1 MKTLP
6 LTALFFLA
14 MLIAVYPQSNKIT
27 LGILNFDN
35 NSVMDKDKLEPLSK
49 GLASMLS
56 TELEQIQAFK
66 IVERQRLN
74 DILNELKFQ
83 QSGAAD
89 PATIQKI
96 GKIIGARALLLGSFV
111 NFYGGKLR
119 IDVRIVEVETGLTKK
134 AEEVTGDIEDMFE
147 LIGKLTQKIPKNF
160 DIELSDAD
168 REAIYGSLKKEKL
181 EETLLFSKGVDYE
194 DIGRQYLKA
203 ENKDAAIAAYKNA
216 ISMYQE
222 ALKKSPGYAEAA
234 KRVEDL
240 NLLLVSIDIHENNTV
255 SAGLPKE
262 IAITEPDISQTKEVV
277 ITEGMITVRG
287 KLPFPNGYKDIT
299 VNGEKATVIADKEF
313 YYNVQLKE
321 GANPISVKAVDEQ
334 GAVKD
339 FNFSV
344 MHKKEVDKPSI
355 AILEPVLKR
364 GLKIVKKSNVVKV
377 RGIAA
382 NEIGVTDVAVNGKPA
397 DVDSKGEFSSDVL
410 LAPGENKILIR
421 ATDKSGNI
429 SEESLVINHDEAIG
443 QTAKMNPNGRYAL
456 VIGNGNYK
464 SSPLRNPVNDATA
477 IAASLKEAGFDVML
491 QTNVSTEKDLKRVVR
506 DFGKKL
512 QGGGTGL
519 FYYSG
524 HGLQVK
530 GVNYL
535 VPVDADIMKEEDVE
549 FEAIDLNL
557 VLAEMDFAKNSMNIV
572 ILDACRNNP
581 YVKSTRSVGNGLAT
595 VNAPAGT
602 LIAFSTSPGSVA
614 SDGTGKNGLYTE
626 EFLSAMKTKGN
637 KIEDVFKAVRSNVR
651 KKSNN
656 EQIPWEN
663 TSLEGD
669 FYFAR

>member
-6 LTALFFLA
+6 LTALFFLFA
-14 MLIAVYPQSNKIT
+14 LLAIYPQSNKIT

-74 DILNELKFQ
+74 DILTELKFQ

-96 GKIIGARALLLGSFV
+96 GKIIGAKALLLGSFV

-147 LIGKLTQKIPKNF
+147 MIGKLTQKIPKNF

-168 REAIYGSLKKEKL
+168 REAIYGSRKSEKL
-181 EETLLFSKGVDYE
+181 EETLFYSKGVDYE

-203 ENKDAAIAAYKNA
+203 ENKDAAVAAYKNA
-216 ISMYQE
+216 LSMYQE
-222 ALKKSPGYAEAA
+222 ALKKAPGYAAA
-234 KRVEDL
+234 AQRVEDL
-240 NLLLVSIDIHENNTV
+240 NRLLVSIDIHENNTV
-255 SAGLPKE
+255 SAASPKE
-262 IAITEPDISQTKEVV
+262 ITITEPDISQSKDVV

-287 KLPFPNGYKDIT
+287 KLPFPNNYKDIT
-299 VNGEKATVIADKEF
+299 VNGEKAAVFADKEF
-313 YYNVQLKE
+313 YSNLQLKE
-321 GANPISVKAVDEQ
+321 GANPVSVKAVDEK
-334 GAVKD
+334 GAVKE

-344 MHKKEVDKPSI
+344 TSKKDVDRPSI

-382 NEIGVTDVAVNGKPA
+382 NEIGVKDVVVNGKPA

-410 LAPGENKILIR
+410 LTPGENKILIR

-429 SEESLVINHDEAIG
+429 SEESLVINHDESTA
-443 QTAKMNPNGRYAL
+443 QTTKPNPNGRYAL

-477 IAASLKEAGFDVML
+477 IAASLKDDGFDVIL
-491 QTNVSTEKDLKRVVR
+491 QTNVSTEKDLKRIVR
-506 DFGKKL
+506 EFGKKL

-557 VLAEMDFAKNSMNIV
+557 VLAEMDFAKNPMNIV

-581 YVKSTRSVGNGLAT
+581 YVKSTRSVGSGLAT

-626 EFLSAMKTKGN
+626 EFLAAMKTKGN

-669 FYFAR
+669 FYFVR